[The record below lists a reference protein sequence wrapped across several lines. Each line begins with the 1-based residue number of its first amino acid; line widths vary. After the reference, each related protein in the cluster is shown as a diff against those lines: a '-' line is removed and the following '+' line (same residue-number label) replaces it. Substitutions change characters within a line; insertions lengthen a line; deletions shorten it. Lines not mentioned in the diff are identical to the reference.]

1 MAGDGADEVVL
12 AGRLEGDGG
21 RAAAVGAERVGR
33 RARQV
38 PRRAHLHHR
47 VRPARVLEHYTVN
60 QTTKHS

>member
-1 MAGDGADEVVL
+1 VL